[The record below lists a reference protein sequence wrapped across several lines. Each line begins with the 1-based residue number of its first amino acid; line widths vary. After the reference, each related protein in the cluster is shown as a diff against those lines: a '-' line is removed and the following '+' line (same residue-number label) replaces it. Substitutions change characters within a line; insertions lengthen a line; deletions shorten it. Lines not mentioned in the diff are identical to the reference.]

1 MVAKRRPE
9 RLPVDDQQTKLAPRL
24 GCRFYRTDA
33 GVEPVRE
40 WLRGLDADVRTEIG
54 SDIKK
59 VQWRWPLSKP
69 LVDSFGEGLYE
80 VRSSYDKNIYRVL
93 FCIEGSTM
101 VLLHGFMKKTQS
113 TPKQDKELA
122 IKRQREVEGAT

>member
-1 MVAKRRPE
+1 MVAKRQPE
-9 RLPVDDQQTKLAPRL
+9 KSLVEQPQPKPSPRL

-40 WLRGLDADVRTEIG
+40 WLLGLDADVRTEIA

-69 LVDSFGEGLYE
+69 LVDSFGDGLYE
-80 VRSSYDKNIYRVL
+80 VRTSYDKNIYRVL
-93 FCIEGSTM
+93 FCLEGSTM
-101 VLLHGFMKKTQS
+101 VLLHGFMKKTQA

-122 IKRQREVEGAT
+122 IKRQRDVEGAA